1 MVGWKALHRLE
12 QEAFLSSGA
21 HWANVG
27 DLATW
32 NNAGIARENGEVEQA
47 HRHFKD
53 AVAQAL
59 RVRAVKISFPKI
71 VAPTLPPYNASPIKE
86 GRQHLVE
93 ARLFEFG
100 SSSKVLFP
108 NPQCSFYVVLTYSAP
123 IFVCKCMQAR
133 THTEFRCCCFIRRCL
148 KTSWALWSYPAST
161 AKLTSSSKPVPETA

>member
-32 NNAGIARENGEVEQA
+32 NNAGIAHENGEVEQA

-59 RVRAVKISFPKI
+59 RVRAVKISFPMI

-86 GRQHLVE
+86 GTQHVIE

-108 NPQCSFYVVLTYSAP
+108 NPQCSFYQTAP
-123 IFVCKCMQAR
+123 
-133 THTEFRCCCFIRRCL
+133 
-148 KTSWALWSYPAST
+148 
-161 AKLTSSSKPVPETA
+161 